1 MEQIDLTTPIT
12 QPSTTNYRLNKLDLR
27 WLDQH
32 IRIELVADSGEVIE
46 HSYDGDVARNL
57 MIALN
62 KADLSTNSL
71 QRRVLNKLI
80 SDGVITGTI
89 SGVPD

>member
-12 QPSTTNYRLNKLDLR
+12 QPSITNYRLNKLDLR

-46 HSYDGDVARNL
+46 HSYDGDIARNL

-62 KADLSTNSL
+62 KMDLSVKSL
-71 QRRVLNKLI
+71 QRRVMEKLI
-80 SDGVITGTI
+80 ADGVIVGTI
-89 SGVPD
+89 SGTPD

>member
-12 QPSTTNYRLNKLDLR
+12 QPSTTNYRLNKLHQGWFDKYI
-27 WLDQH
+27 H
-32 IRIELVADSGEVIE
+32 IELVSDTGDTIQ
-46 HSYDGDVARNL
+46 HSYEGDVARNL

>member
-1 MEQIDLTTPIT
+1 MEQIDLSTPIT
-12 QPSTTNYRLNKLDLR
+12 QPSITNYRLNKLDLR

-46 HSYDGDVARNL
+46 HSYDGDIARNL

-62 KADLSTNSL
+62 KMDLSVKSL
-71 QRRVLNKLI
+71 QRRVMEKLI
-80 SDGVITGTI
+80 ADGII
-89 SGVPD
+89 SGAISGAPD

>member
-12 QPSTTNYRLNKLDLR
+12 QPSITNYRLNKLDLR

-46 HSYDGDVARNL
+46 HSYDGDIARNL

-62 KADLSTNSL
+62 KMDLSVKSL
-71 QRRVLNKLI
+71 QRRVMEKLI
-80 SDGVITGTI
+80 ADGII
-89 SGVPD
+89 SGAISGAPD

>member
-1 MEQIDLTTPIT
+1 MEQVDLTTPIT
-12 QPSTTNYRLNKLDLR
+12 QPAITNYRLNKLDLR

-32 IRIELVADSGEVIE
+32 IRIELVSDAGDVIE
-46 HSYDGDVARNL
+46 HSYDGTTARNL

-71 QRRVLNKLI
+71 QKRVLNKLI